1 MSPPESD
8 GKCEEEEDEGEDNQS
23 SDQYHENSKKKKG
36 AAKSLIEA
44 INARR
49 EIDLTEVFILNIT
62 FQIDL
67 TSN

>member
-1 MSPPESD
+1 MSLRLHKTMRVRNLFSV
-8 GKCEEEEDEGEDNQS
+8 K
-23 SDQYHENSKKKKG
+23 YHENSKKKKG